1 MVTHYRWR
9 FAQFAVLAS
18 LIETLKI
25 QPILAW
31 HGYLHGY
38 WSWNLLSCSS
48 DQISRFQLNLGQD
61 LSSSRP
67 CLLLPNPRTR
77 DCLTAISSAQNV
89 WREVMFGCLAL
100 IVSRL
105 TGEEWRQY
113 GAEETDN

>member
-77 DCLTAISSAQNV
+77 DCLTAISSAQGSDCV
-89 WREVMFGCLAL
+89 GKG
-100 IVSRL
+100 SRL
-105 TGEEWRQY
+105 TGEGEEWRQY